1 MNRGETMVN
10 YYDGTKLL
18 SMKDLDGKTPEI
30 FMVTSNR
37 TAGKTTYFNRLVFN
51 RFLKKQQKFML
62 IDRFKDE
69 MDGIADR
76 FFKDIHE
83 LFFYDY
89 EVFSKKQAN
98 GAYHELFCRKAGED
112 RAVSCGYAC
121 ALNSADKLKKLSHF
135 FSDTSCML
143 FDEFQSET
151 NHYCPDE
158 VSKFQSLHKTV
169 ARGQGQQ
176 RRYVPVYMC
185 ANPVTILNP
194 YYVNMDISSRLTDS
208 VKFLRGHGFVLEQG
222 YNEDAANAQKEGGFE
237 AAFAGSSYALYAAE
251 GAYLN
256 DSTAFIEKPSGKGRY
271 LTTIRYNG
279 SDYGIR
285 AFDHDGLIYCDNR
298 PDGNYPT
305 RIAVTTDDH
314 NINYVMLRNNDLFIS
329 NMRYFFEHGCFR
341 FKDMKCKEAVLKL
354 LSY

>member
-1 MNRGETMVN
+1 MPN

-18 SMKDLDGKTPEI
+18 SMKDLDGNLPEI

-51 RFLKKQQKFML
+51 RWLKKKEKFML

-69 MDGIADR
+69 MDGIAER
-76 FFKDIHE
+76 YWKDIHG
-83 LFFYDY
+83 LFFPEW
-89 EVFSKKQAN
+89 EVFSKKQAS
-98 GAYHELFCRKAGED
+98 GAYHELFVRRIGDEVAE
-112 RAVSCGYAC
+112 SCGYAV

-151 NHYCPDE
+151 NHYCPNE

-194 YYVNMDISSRLTDS
+194 YYVAMNISSRLNDK
-208 VKFLRGHGFVLEQG
+208 VRFLRGNGFVLEQG
-222 YNEDAANAQKEGGFE
+222 YNEDAANAQRESGFD
-237 AAFAGSSYALYAAE
+237 AAFNGTSYQLYAAE

-256 DSTAFIEKPSGKGRY
+256 DSSAFIEKPTGKGRY
-271 LTTIRYNG
+271 LSTIRYDG
-279 SDYGIR
+279 CDYGLR
-285 AFDHDGLIYCDNR
+285 SFDREGIVYCDNR
-298 PDGNYPT
+298 PDGNFPN
-305 RIAVTTDDH
+305 RIAVTTEDH
-314 NINYVMLRNNDLFIS
+314 NINYIMLRNNDVFIS
-329 NMRYFFEHGCFR
+329 NMRYFFERGCFR

>member
-1 MNRGETMVN
+1 MPN

-18 SMKDLDGKTPEI
+18 SMKDLDGNTPEI

-51 RFLKKQQKFML
+51 RFLKKDAKFML

-76 FFKDIHE
+76 FFKDIHG
-83 LFFYDY
+83 LFFPEY

-98 GAYHELFCRKAGED
+98 GAYHELFVRKAGEEK
-112 RAVSCGYAC
+112 AVSCGYAC

-151 NHYCPDE
+151 NHYCPRE
-158 VSKFQSLHKTV
+158 VEKFMSLHKTV

-194 YYVNMDISSRLTDS
+194 YYVEMDISSRLSDN

-222 YNEDAANAQKEGGFE
+222 YNEDAANAQKESGFD
-237 AAFAGSSYALYAAE
+237 AAFSKNQYGIYSRE

-256 DSTAFIEKPSGKGRY
+256 DSAAFIEKPEGKGRY
-271 LTTIRYNG
+271 LATIRYNDC
-279 SDYGIR
+279 DYALR
-285 AFDHDGLIYCDNR
+285 AFDHVGVIYCDSR
-298 PDGNYPT
+298 PDMQYPT
-305 RIAVTTDDH
+305 KIAVTTDDH
-314 NINYVMLRNNDLFIS
+314 NINYVMLRQNDMFIS
-329 NMRYFFEHGCFR
+329 NMRYFFEKGCFR
-341 FKDMKCKEAVLKL
+341 FKDMKCKETVLKL